1 MKKLIETI
9 VSEVMNALN
18 KKGYS
23 TSEPGSGI
31 VAEQYQGRSGGA
43 GGQGK
48 GRGGG
53 RGQGGGGRGGG
64 RGGGGCGGGGR
75 GNSQTAG

>member
-9 VSEVMNALN
+9 VLEVMNALN

-23 TSEPGSGI
+23 TNEPASEI
-31 VAEQYQGRSGGA
+31 VPEQYQGRSGGA

-53 RGQGGGGRGGG
+53 KGQGGGGRGGG
-64 RGGGGCGGGGR
+64 RGGGSCGGGR
-75 GNSQTAG
+75 

>member
-9 VSEVMNALN
+9 VSEVMNSLN

-23 TSEPGSGI
+23 TNEPGSGI
-31 VAEQYQGRSGGA
+31 VAEQNKGMSGSA

-53 RGQGGGGRGGG
+53 RGQGGGGRRGG
-64 RGGGGCGGGGR
+64 RRGGGCGGGGR
-75 GNSQTAG
+75 

>member
-23 TSEPGSGI
+23 TNEPGSGM
-31 VAEQYQGRSGGA
+31 VAERSQGTCGG

-53 RGQGGGGRGGG
+53 RGAGRGGG
-64 RGGGGCGGGGR
+64 SCGGGGGR
-75 GNSQTAG
+75 GNGRTAG

>member
-23 TSEPGSGI
+23 TNEPGSGI
-31 VAEQYQGRSGGA
+31 VAEQNQGMCGSA

-53 RGQGGGGRGGG
+53 SGQGKGRGGGQGGGRG
-64 RGGGGCGGGGR
+64 RGGGGGCGR
-75 GNSQTAG
+75 

>member
-23 TSEPGSGI
+23 TKDSGSEIAAG
-31 VAEQYQGRSGGA
+31 QDQNTFGGA
-43 GGQGK
+43 GCGQGK

-53 RGQGGGGRGGG
+53 RGRGGGGRGGG
-64 RGGGGCGGGGR
+64 RGGGGGDK
-75 GNSQTAG
+75 